1 MDVYFVRH
9 GRTDGNDAFR
19 HQHPNTKLNNL
30 GKLQANHTAKLLKR
44 YRPTYLITSRYIRA
58 VETARV
64 IGNECGLIPETYPA
78 FAELQR
84 PEFLVGERILGK
96 TNVKYIIFWFLKI
109 KSASMHDG
117 ETYADFTR
125 RLAEARRHLES
136 LPENSRV
143 VVVSHAV
150 FINFFLEHMCRPR
163 EMSLWRACIRIV
175 KILLFKNTGII
186 HVRFLPVKAKSV
198 CGWRVIHKTK

>member
-19 HQHPNTKLNNL
+19 HQHANTKLNNL
-30 GKLQANHTAKLLKR
+30 GIQQSEQTAKLLKR
-44 YRPTYLITSRYIRA
+44 RRPTHLITSRYIRSM
-58 VETARV
+58 ETARI
-64 IGNECGLIPETYPA
+64 IGNECGLISETYPA

-96 TNVKYIIFWFLKI
+96 TTIKYIIYWFLGI

-117 ETYADFTR
+117 ETYSDFTK
-125 RLAEARRHLES
+125 RLAEARRQLES
-136 LPENSRV
+136 LSKDAKV

-150 FINFFLEHMCRPR
+150 FINFFLEHMCHPKK
-163 EMSLWRACIRIV
+163 MSLWRAGIQMIRI
-175 KILLFKNTGII
+175 LLIRNASIT
-186 HVRFLPVKAKSV
+186 HVRYSSPKTKGK
-198 CGWRVIHKTK
+198 CGWKVIKRF

>member
-1 MDVYFVRH
+1 MEVYFVRH

-19 HQHPNTKLNNL
+19 HQHPNTILNEL
-30 GKLQANHTAKLLKR
+30 GKIQATNIAKLLKKR
-44 YRPTYLITSRYIRA
+44 QPTYLITSTYRRSI
-58 VETARV
+58 ETARE
-64 IGNECGLIPETYPA
+64 IGRECTLIPETHPA
-78 FAELQR
+78 FEELHR

-96 TNVKYIIFWFLKI
+96 VTIAYLLRWFFGV

-117 ETYADFTR
+117 ETHADFTR

-136 LPENSRV
+136 LPENARV
-143 VVVSHAV
+143 IVVSHAV
-150 FINFFLEHMCRPR
+150 FINFFLEHMCRPQ

-186 HVRFLPVKAKSV
+186 HVRFLPTKAKSV
-198 CGWRVIHKTK
+198 CGWQVIHGTK

>member
-19 HQHPNTKLNNL
+19 HQHPHTTLNEL
-30 GKLQANHTAKLLKR
+30 GIIQAINIAKFLKR
-44 YRPTYLITSRYIRA
+44 QRPTHLITSTYLRSI
-58 VETARV
+58 ETARV
-64 IGNECGLIPETYPA
+64 ISNECDLIPETHPA
-78 FAELQR
+78 FEELHR
-84 PEFLVGERILGK
+84 PEFLVGERIFGK
-96 TNVKYIIFWFLKI
+96 VTITYLLRWFFGM

>member
-19 HQHPNTKLNNL
+19 HQHVNTKLNDF
-30 GKLQANHTAKLLKR
+30 GIQQSERTAKLLKR
-44 YRPTYLITSRYIRA
+44 RRPTHLITSRYIRSM
-58 VETARV
+58 ETARI
-64 IGNECGLIPETYPA
+64 IGNECGLISETYPA

-96 TNVKYIIFWFLKI
+96 TTIKYIIYWFLGI

-117 ETYADFTR
+117 ETYSDFTK

-163 EMSLWRACIRIV
+163 EMSLWRACIRII

-186 HVRFLPVKAKSV
+186 HVRFSPANAKKG